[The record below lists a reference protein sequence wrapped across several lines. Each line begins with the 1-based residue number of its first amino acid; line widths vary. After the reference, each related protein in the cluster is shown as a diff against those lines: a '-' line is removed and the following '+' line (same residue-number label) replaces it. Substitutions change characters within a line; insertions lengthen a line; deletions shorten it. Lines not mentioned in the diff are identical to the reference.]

1 MLVLFCVVL
10 TFTPGA
16 RLAPA
21 ASKSQ
26 CARGQGSHSQAVN
39 ILQPRSVVVSR
50 PRACGIVAFEDGSD
64 SDRPRTDKE
73 LSAIFYE
80 FDTSGDGFIDV
91 GELRA
96 ALAKAGKTVSMQEA
110 KTILENVNTNGD
122 GKISLEEFKAVFKMT
137 PGSVP
142 DVLKSFFD
150 LFSIQGL
157 ISDLGVGGQWR
168 RTEAGAKYLDDV
180 VGDGKLV
187 VPGDF
192 VQMHYSITA
201 LSTGQVLETTRSGGI
216 GRPLGYLV
224 GTPDG
229 KRTSW
234 EDSVAG
240 MRIGGRRRVYVA
252 SYKDKES
259 EEPNLRFDLEIV
271 ALESA
276 SEAKKE
282 EIIAKLGGRRSIT
295 RAFFALTFLPYFL
308 PGDKL
313 PGFMRWFFKP
323 EAAVEA
329 DPLAAETKVDQVD
342 ENVAKYLDGLFPP
355 K

>member
-1 MLVLFCVVL
+1 MLGHFCSVLL

-16 RLAPA
+16 RLA
-21 ASKSQ
+21 Q
-26 CARGQGSHSQAVN
+26 YTRGMWSNSQAVN
-39 ILQPRSVVVSR
+39 ILQPRAVATR
-50 PRACGIVAFEDGSD
+50 LRAGGIVAFEEGSG
-64 SDRPRTDKE
+64 RPRSDKE

-91 GELRA
+91 EELRA
-96 ALAKAGKTVSMQEA
+96 ALAKAGKPVSMQEA
-110 KTILENVNTNGD
+110 KTILDQVDTKGD
-122 GKISLEEFKAVFKMT
+122 GKISLEEFKAVFKMS

-224 GTPDG
+224 GAPDG

-252 SYKDKES
+252 SYCECECECEGVYVASYKDRYAPTLLTTTPS
-259 EEPNLRFDLEIV
+259 PLPTGTWRPTRTRRARSPTCASTSRSSLWRVLR
-271 ALESA
+271 
-276 SEAKKE
+276 KQRR
-282 EIIAKLGGRRSIT
+282 RRSLQSSVGVA
-295 RAFFALTFLPYFL
+295 RLRVPSLP
-308 PGDKL
+308 
-313 PGFMRWFFKP
+313 
-323 EAAVEA
+323 
-329 DPLAAETKVDQVD
+329 
-342 ENVAKYLDGLFPP
+342 
-355 K
+355 